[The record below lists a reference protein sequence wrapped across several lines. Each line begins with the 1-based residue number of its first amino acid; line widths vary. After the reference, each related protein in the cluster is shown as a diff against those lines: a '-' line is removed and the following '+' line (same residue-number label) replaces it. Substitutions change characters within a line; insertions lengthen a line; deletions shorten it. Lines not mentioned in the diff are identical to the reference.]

1 MGKILLADDNQ
12 DNRLGVARVLHQSS
26 GHDVEQVADG
36 AAALARLEVGD
47 IDLVLLEVKLPLVD
61 GFEVCRRIRANP
73 RTQQIPVVFL
83 TATQYHMESRL
94 KGLEVGADD
103 FIAQP
108 VSEAELVAR
117 VKAALRVKALSDEV
131 RRHNVELESNVL
143 ERTRTAEQLADQLR
157 AERDTL
163 RETYDVF
170 DQPLLLVEVSGQVL
184 VANAAAR
191 TLKQSALGAELDA
204 LVADASRS
212 RSSCDRALT
221 HAGRSYVARAYPVT
235 KGRVLLYVRDVTEER
250 SYEVRRLQAEKLAS
264 IGTLAA
270 GVAHEINNPAAF
282 VLGNLEALSSHVRE
296 IDDHLTAADDPA
308 LRNNLAELL
317 FEVKAV
323 LQETKEGMARIHRI
337 VRDLSSF
344 SHVDDDRGATSEL
357 GVTVESTLS
366 LLRNELRH
374 RARLER
380 DLRSTRVVAVSQA
393 RLGQVF
399 LNLILNAA
407 QALDEARAAQNR
419 IVVRTYDRGED
430 SFFEV
435 TDNGPGI
442 PPDVLPRIFD
452 SFFTTKPRGIGT
464 GLGLPIAQGIL
475 RSLDGEITVETR
487 VGRGTTFRVRLP
499 SRLPVRAEAVPTPIV
514 PAAAVASESS
524 RRRRILAVD
533 DEPLLLKAYR
543 RMLADAHEVVTALGG
558 RDALLVLQKDP
569 AFDVILCD
577 LQMPEMSGME
587 LYAKVKARHPD
598 LAERF
603 VFATGGAFS
612 SEAKRF
618 LEQGITCIGK
628 PFRVEE
634 LTAAIE
640 TKLAARGEGPSVAAA
655 DETTLVRGGDLSG
668 PQTEPESAV
677 RGTDEAA
684 ETTAEKTAEAGRA
697 TIIPGGSDPADDGD
711 GGGSRVEV
719 T

>member
-12 DNRLGVARVLHQSS
+12 DNRLGVARVLQQSS
-26 GHDVEQVADG
+26 GHAVEQVADG
-36 AAALARLEVGD
+36 AAALLRLDAGD
-47 IDLVLLEVKLPLVD
+47 IDLVLLEVKLPIVD
-61 GFEVCRRIRANP
+61 GFEVCRRVRANP

-191 TLKQSALGAELDA
+191 TLKQSALSAELDT

-212 RSSCDRALT
+212 RSICDRSLT
-221 HAGRSYVARAYPVT
+221 HAGRSFVARAYPVT

-357 GVTVESTLS
+357 GATVESTLS

-374 RARLER
+374 RTRLER

-407 QALDEARAAQNR
+407 QALDEARAAHNR
-419 IVVRTYDRGED
+419 IVVRTYDRGDD

-452 SFFTTKPRGIGT
+452 SFFTTKPRGVGT
-464 GLGLPIAQGIL
+464 GLGLPIVQGIV
-475 RSLDGEITVETR
+475 RSLDGEIAVETR

-499 SRLPVRAEAVPTPIV
+499 SRSPARAEAAPTPTE
-514 PAAAVASESS
+514 PAGGAPERSS

-543 RMLADAHEVVTALGG
+543 RMLADVHEVVTALGG

-569 AFDVILCD
+569 GFDVILCD

-587 LYAKVKARHPD
+587 LHAKVKARHPA

-612 SEAKRF
+612 LEAKRF

-640 TKLAARGEGPSVAAA
+640 AKLAAQTGAPGPGPA
-655 DETTLVRGGDLSG
+655 DETTPVRSEDLSG
-668 PQTEPESAV
+668 PEGNPQVEVARAGGAAGGGGEGANKDGRLTISAS
-677 RGTDEAA
+677 
-684 ETTAEKTAEAGRA
+684 
-697 TIIPGGSDPADDGD
+697 GSDPDDD
-711 GGGSRVEV
+711 EGGPRVGI